1 MFMHG
6 GFPHLIFNMISLAFV
21 GTFIERIIGKRR
33 FILFYL
39 LSGIIAGIL
48 FVLLAG
54 FFGSSYLGGRLF
66 GNPDVFGV
74 GASGAIFGLVG
85 LIAILTPK
93 NKVYLIAGPLIAIIL
108 EAILGNFLS
117 QNIMSV
123 ISVLS
128 TIYIFVSIFAM
139 FSFNP
144 KTRRFALPL
153 EMPFWLLPIIAI
165 VPLVVIGLFVEL
177 PIANSAHFGGLLVG
191 LLYGLYLKIKY
202 PKKTAIISRYF
213 SK

>member
-1 MFMHG
+1 
-6 GFPHLIFNMISLAFV
+6 
-21 GTFIERIIGKRR
+21 
-33 FILFYL
+33 
-39 LSGIIAGIL
+39 
-48 FVLLAG
+48 
-54 FFGSSYLGGRLF
+54 
-66 GNPDVFGV
+66 
-74 GASGAIFGLVG
+74 
-85 LIAILTPK
+85 
-93 NKVYLIAGPLIAIIL
+93 
-108 EAILGNFLS
+108 
-117 QNIMSV
+117 
-123 ISVLS
+123 
-128 TIYIFVSIFAM
+128 M